1 MILNELTYKQEQPMA
16 MVPHSVDMFSKNP
29 NDPMPKNAKG
39 DVAAEPVEEKETD
52 DNSVA
57 KLSDTRKTRLTLE
70 QINKLRMLADTKLA
84 EYHEKIA
91 NIKKQ
96 YSPPKEESAGI

>member
-1 MILNELTYKQEQPMA
+1 MFLKQLVENDNPI
-16 MVPHSVDMFSKNP
+16 HSED
-29 NDPMPKNAKG
+29 
-39 DVAAEPVEEKETD
+39 D

-57 KLSDTRKTRLTLE
+57 QLSDTRKTRLTLE

-84 EYHEKIA
+84 EYHTKIA

-96 YSPPKEESAGI
+96 YSPPKDDSASI

>member
-1 MILNELTYKQEQPMA
+1 MFLKQLVENDNPIQDEQ
-16 MVPHSVDMFSKNP
+16 
-29 NDPMPKNAKG
+29 
-39 DVAAEPVEEKETD
+39 D

-84 EYHEKIA
+84 EYHTKIA
-91 NIKKQ
+91 SIKKQ
-96 YSPPKEESAGI
+96 YSPPKEDSAGI

>member
-1 MILNELTYKQEQPMA
+1 MFLKQLVEN
-16 MVPHSVDMFSKNP
+16 DNP
-29 NDPMPKNAKG
+29 IQDQHQ
-39 DVAAEPVEEKETD
+39 

-96 YSPPKEESAGI
+96 YSPPKEDSAGI

>member
-1 MILNELTYKQEQPMA
+1 MFLKQLVENDNPI
-16 MVPHSVDMFSKNP
+16 HSED
-29 NDPMPKNAKG
+29 
-39 DVAAEPVEEKETD
+39 D

-84 EYHEKIA
+84 EYHTKIA

-96 YSPPKEESAGI
+96 YSPPKDDSASI

>member
-1 MILNELTYKQEQPMA
+1 MFLKQLVENE
-16 MVPHSVDMFSKNP
+16 NP
-29 NDPMPKNAKG
+29 IQDQQ
-39 DVAAEPVEEKETD
+39 D

-57 KLSDTRKTRLTLE
+57 ALSDTRKTRLTLE

-84 EYHEKIA
+84 EYHTKIS

-96 YSPPKEESAGI
+96 YSPPKEDSATI

>member
-70 QINKLRMLADTKLA
+70 QINKLRMLADSKLA
-84 EYHEKIA
+84 EYHEKISS
-91 NIKKQ
+91 IKKQ
-96 YSPPKEESAGI
+96 YSPPKEDSATI

>member
-1 MILNELTYKQEQPMA
+1 MFLKQLVENDNPIQDEQ
-16 MVPHSVDMFSKNP
+16 
-29 NDPMPKNAKG
+29 
-39 DVAAEPVEEKETD
+39 D

-84 EYHEKIA
+84 EYHTKIA

-96 YSPPKEESAGI
+96 YSPPKEDSAGI

>member
-1 MILNELTYKQEQPMA
+1 MLLFELEAPAFTQVSAK
-16 MVPHSVDMFSKNP
+16 VDMFSKNLD
-29 NDPMPKNAKG
+29 DPMPKNAQG
-39 DVAAEPVEEKETD
+39 DVAAEPVEEEETD

-84 EYHEKIA
+84 EYHTKIG

-96 YSPPKEESAGI
+96 YSPPKEDSAGI